1 MAKPDPVGA
10 VRAALEDLREEMR
23 AEIERQLAPLR
34 AALEDLR
41 RPAAAKELLEVG
53 EACERYS
60 FSRSTWA
67 RWLADPATGLEPD
80 PRRGVPGVV
89 IRPNGP
95 GGKVLVRR
103 AELEAWLAARGRGG
117 PGVAPAR
124 S

>member
-1 MAKPDPVGA
+1 MKPDAPGA
-10 VRAALEDLREEMR
+10 
-23 AEIERQLAPLR
+23 LR

-41 RPAAAKELLEVG
+41 DELRAEFESQLAPLRTALEDLRRPASAKELLEVS

-80 PRRGVPGVV
+80 PRRGVAGVV

-95 GGKVLVRR
+95 GGKLLIRR
-103 AELEAWLAARGRGG
+103 AALEAWLDARGRGG
-117 PGVAPAR
+117 PGVAR
-124 S
+124 TGS